1 MPEKK
6 KLEGFLPKYRV
17 LDLADEK
24 GAYCGKLLGDLG
36 AEVIKVEPPCG
47 DKMRLRGPFF

>member
-24 GAYCGKLLGDLG
+24 GAFCGKLLGDLG
-36 AEVIKVEPPCG
+36 AEVIKVAPPREG
-47 DKMRLRGPFF
+47 TG